1 MIGINVVIIKFVG
14 EDFFPSADISNMG
27 QSCISC
33 GCCNVRGKHFGWH
46 RTQCIN
52 VINKLNDDGL
62 KNVILRPWIV

>member
-1 MIGINVVIIKFVG
+1 MIVINIAIIKFVG
-14 EDFFPSADISNMG
+14 KNLFSSADISNIS

-33 GCCNVRGKHFGWH
+33 GCCNVGGKHFGWH

-62 KNVILRPWIV
+62 KNVILRPGIV